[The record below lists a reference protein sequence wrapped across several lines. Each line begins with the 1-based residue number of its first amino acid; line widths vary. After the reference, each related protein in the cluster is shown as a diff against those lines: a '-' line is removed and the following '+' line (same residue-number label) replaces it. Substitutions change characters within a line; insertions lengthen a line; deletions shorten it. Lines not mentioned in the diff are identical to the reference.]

1 MNGEEFQEMLPF
13 MKEKEEALV
22 VYNPEV
28 LGSNDEGEVVEPVV
42 CQEDII
48 AEGALSVEAAVFKH
62 ALFLEKEIEKEEVIL
77 NLLNEDILNP
87 EKVSKLDSRSKIELY
102 SIFHKHRDNYGAYI
116 LNVRSST
123 SASLNH
129 LREIDKIRAD
139 MARRKKKSESALER
153 KVGTEMRQLVL
164 NEIRRR
170 VEEKIKAGG
179 EKNA

>member
-1 MNGEEFQEMLPF
+1 MNGEDPQEMLPF

-22 VYNPEV
+22 VYSPEV
-28 LGSNDEGEVVEPVV
+28 PDGNDKREVVEPEI

-62 ALFLEKEIEKEEVIL
+62 ALFLEKEMEKEKVIL

-102 SIFHKHRDNYGAYI
+102 SILHKHRDNYGAYI

-139 MARRKKKSESALER
+139 MTRRKKKSESALER

-164 NEIRRR
+164 QEIRRR
-170 VEEKIKAGG
+170 VESKLQ
-179 EKNA
+179 EKNG